1 MSRAPL
7 IVPAVKKHTATVIF
21 AHGLGD
27 SGAGWKDLAS
37 QWRRQQKFEHVKFVF
52 PNAPSIPITVNFGMA
67 MPGWYDILS
76 FDDLQGRSHDETGI
90 LKSREYFSSLIN
102 DEVTSGVPESRIV
115 LGETPPQSLHPPPYP
130 STNPHPFTPPLG
142 GFSQGGAIS
151 LFTGL
156 TGPHKLAGF
165 FGLSSYLL
173 MHDRIKD
180 VIAETTPAPDK
191 AVPIFM
197 GHGDSDPLV
206 KYAWGQKTAQ
216 VIQEMGWKVD
226 FRTYG

>member
-1 MSRAPL
+1 
-7 IVPAVKKHTATVIF
+7 
-21 AHGLGD
+21 
-27 SGAGWKDLAS
+27 
-37 QWRRQQKFEHVKFVF
+37 
-52 PNAPSIPITVNFGMA
+52 
-67 MPGWYDILS
+67 
-76 FDDLQGRSHDETGI
+76 
-90 LKSREYFSSLIN
+90 
-102 DEVTSGVPESRIV
+102 
-115 LGETPPQSLHPPPYP
+115 
-130 STNPHPFTPPLG
+130 
-142 GFSQGGAIS
+142 
-151 LFTGL
+151 
-156 TGPHKLAGF
+156 
-165 FGLSSYLL
+165 